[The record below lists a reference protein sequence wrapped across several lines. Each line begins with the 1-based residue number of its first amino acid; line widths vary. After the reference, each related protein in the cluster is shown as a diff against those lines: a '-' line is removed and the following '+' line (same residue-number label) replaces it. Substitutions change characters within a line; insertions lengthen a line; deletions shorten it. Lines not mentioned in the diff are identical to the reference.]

1 MKDSA
6 EPHSSS
12 RVREPVR
19 WSRRGR
25 NASWMIEG
33 SSGLALARYGNSSIT
48 TGTGRSAL
56 SASSASTASAQSAK
70 WNGLAG
76 RT

>member
-6 EPHSSS
+6 EPHSSR
-12 RVREPVR
+12 RVRELVR

-25 NASWMIEG
+25 SASWMIEG

-48 TGTGRSAL
+48 TGTGRSEPR
-56 SASSASTASAQSAK
+56 ASSASTASAQSAK
-70 WNGLAG
+70 
-76 RT
+76 